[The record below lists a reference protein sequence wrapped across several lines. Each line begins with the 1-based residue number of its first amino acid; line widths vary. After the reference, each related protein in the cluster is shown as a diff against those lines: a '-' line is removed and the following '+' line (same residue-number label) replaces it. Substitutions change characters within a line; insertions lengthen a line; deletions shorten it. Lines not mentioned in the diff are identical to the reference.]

1 MTELT
6 QGIFE
11 VTKKLIGGSSASLAI
26 VYTCGHILIAMTTT
40 YLITGATLELAALN
54 ALVEPCINGVWFYIL
69 HSIWRKL
76 QLKKHS
82 Q

>member
-11 VTKKLIGGSSASLAI
+11 VTKKIFGGNSVILAV
-26 VYTCGHILIAMTTT
+26 VYTFGHIFIAMATT
-40 YLITGATLELAALN
+40 YFITGAKLELAALN

-76 QLKKHS
+76 QKK
-82 Q
+82 